1 VIALPVS
8 ADGLPEGKPDAYGI
22 RSVGYDVL
30 DWGSEMLAQPD
41 GDGAG
46 EPWQW
51 TDSQARLILWWYAVD
66 QTGAWLFRRGQV
78 VLPKGAGKSPMA
90 AAVSCVEL
98 AGPVV
103 FDGFDSAGEA
113 VGRPHPSPHV
123 QLAAV
128 SQDQA
133 YNTMSL
139 VLSMLGNGRAVDEV
153 EALDLGLTRVRSRV
167 GKLEPVT
174 ASAPSRE
181 GQRLTAAILDEPHLW
196 TRANH
201 GSRLAATLRRN
212 LGKTG
217 GRSLETTNCWRPGED
232 SVAEETA
239 AYADLIASGGAVDG
253 GLMRFHPKAVVADL
267 ADETQLRAG
276 LAALYADSPWINID
290 RLVAEVYDV
299 NTHPSDARR
308 FYLNE
313 VSVAED
319 SLIAA
324 HEWDACES
332 PERLQAGD
340 TIALGFDGG
349 KSDDATAL
357 VAVRV
362 SDRLLQPLG
371 IWECPEPPHDKG
383 WQVDREAV
391 NDMVRLAFDAYNVV
405 AFFADVELWQS
416 YIDTWSVDFRESLL
430 VSASTDSPVGW
441 DMRGRHQ
448 ASTLANE
455 RLVAAVRDGLVKH
468 TGELRL
474 RAHALN
480 ARRRPNR
487 YGVSFGK
494 EARGS
499 KRKVDGWAA
508 SVLADLARHEVVE
521 SGKLDEPKKKRTG
534 RVYGFA

>member
-1 VIALPVS
+1 
-8 ADGLPEGKPDAYGI
+8 
-22 RSVGYDVL
+22 
-30 DWGSEMLAQPD
+30 
-41 GDGAG
+41 
-46 EPWQW
+46 
-51 TDSQARLILWWYAVD
+51 
-66 QTGAWLFRRGQV
+66 
-78 VLPKGAGKSPMA
+78 
-90 AAVSCVEL
+90 
-98 AGPVV
+98 
-103 FDGFDSAGEA
+103 
-113 VGRPHPSPHV
+113 
-123 QLAAV
+123 
-128 SQDQA
+128 
-133 YNTMSL
+133 
-139 VLSMLGNGRAVDEV
+139 
-153 EALDLGLTRVRSRV
+153 
-167 GKLEPVT
+167 
-174 ASAPSRE
+174 
-181 GQRLTAAILDEPHLW
+181 
-196 TRANH
+196 
-201 GSRLAATLRRN
+201 
-212 LGKTG
+212 
-217 GRSLETTNCWRPGED
+217 
-232 SVAEETA
+232 
-239 AYADLIASGGAVDG
+239 
-253 GLMRFHPKAVVADL
+253 
-267 ADETQLRAG
+267 
-276 LAALYADSPWINID
+276 
-290 RLVAEVYDV
+290 VAEVYDV